1 MSIFRCIECDRDL
14 DSDYIEC
21 HNDECIDCA
30 EARQPEPNYATQAD
44 LDNYLESLSD
54 NPEVMDVLRRLG
66 RL

>member
-1 MSIFRCIECDRDL
+1 MSIFRCTECDRDL

-21 HNDECIDCA
+21 HSDECIDCA
-30 EARQPEPNYATQAD
+30 EARHYATQAD

-66 RL
+66 RR